1 MENKEN
7 KFISFAN
14 LLGIDLNS
22 KFNNTDLSELFKKK
36 S

>member
-1 MENKEN
+1 MNEEN

-14 LLGIDLNS
+14 LLGIDLNA
-22 KFNNTDLSELFKKK
+22 KYNNIDLAELFKKK

>member
-1 MENKEN
+1 MKNEEN

-22 KFNNTDLSELFKKK
+22 KFNNTDLPELFKKK